1 MLNPFKKA
9 SEKLSKKGKSE
20 AEMLHDAQIQK
31 ELIRKRDIAKNQLY
45 PMLIKTSK
53 NIEDAKVF
61 CQSIA
66 IAIRQAFN
74 NKMKDTLVSD
84 LKLEDMLDKKGS
96 EYEKYKEVLNMFE
109 LENMPVALEILEGMS
124 QAIESFQKEEAL
136 GRKLESLKPT
146 FL

>member
-9 SEKLSKKGKSE
+9 SEKLNKKGKSE

-61 CQSIA
+61 CQSTSIA
-66 IAIRQAFN
+66 IKQAFN
-74 NKMKDTLVSD
+74 NRMSNTLVSD
-84 LKLEDMLDKKGS
+84 LKLLDMIDKKNP
-96 EYEKYKEVLNMFE
+96 EYERYKEVLNIFE
-109 LENMPVALEILEGMS
+109 LENMLPSLEILEGMA
-124 QAIESFQKEEAL
+124 QAIESFQREEAL